1 MEDVMSDTVSPAD
14 LSRFLDRQRAAFLR
28 DGPPV
33 LKQRRADLRRLKA
46 EVLKRRTDIVR
57 ALKADFGQRS
67 ERESAIV
74 ELIPLIQSINYMI
87 RHLACW
93 MRPERRHV
101 SAYFQFGRAWIIRQP
116 VGVVG
121 IIAPWNYPVSL
132 ALVPLATA
140 IAAGNRAMLKP
151 SEFTPV
157 TSAVIGEIVRAVF
170 PSEQV
175 SVVTGDG
182 EVGAAFSA
190 LPFDHL
196 FFTGSTAVGRKVAEA
211 AARNLTP
218 VTLELGGKSPVV
230 IEPGFSREWVA
241 DRLVFGKLTNGG
253 QTCIAPDY
261 VLVHENDRDAFAA
274 AYQAAV
280 KKQYPGGYA
289 GSSDYTAILNQ
300 HHYERLNGLIDN
312 AEDQGAQVI
321 RLGSNS
327 DESHVLAPVL
337 LLDVT
342 PQMTVMQEEIFGPV
356 LPVLTYRALDEAIAF
371 INERPRPLALYYF
384 GDNRAER
391 DRVLRCT
398 VSGNVTIN
406 GALLHIAQDDLP
418 FGGVGDSGVG
428 AYHGKEGFIALTHP
442 RGIYRQGRL
451 SAATLLQPPFD
462 RLTDVITN
470 LLLR

>member
-1 MEDVMSDTVSPAD
+1 MLPST
-14 LSRFLDRQRAAFLR
+14 
-28 DGPPV
+28 
-33 LKQRRADLRRLKA
+33 
-46 EVLKRRTDIVR
+46 
-57 ALKADFGQRS
+57 
-67 ERESAIV
+67 
-74 ELIPLIQSINYMI
+74 
-87 RHLACW
+87 
-93 MRPERRHV
+93 
-101 SAYFQFGRAWIIRQP
+101 
-116 VGVVG
+116 
-121 IIAPWNYPVSL
+121 
-132 ALVPLATA
+132 LVK
-140 IAAGNRAMLKP
+140 I
-151 SEFTPV
+151 SHHQTP
-157 TSAVIGEIVRAVF
+157 G
-170 PSEQV
+170 
-175 SVVTGDG
+175 
-182 EVGAAFSA
+182 
-190 LPFDHL
+190 L
-196 FFTGSTAVGRKVAEA
+196 
-211 AARNLTP
+211 N
-218 VTLELGGKSPVV
+218 
-230 IEPGFSREWVA
+230 
-241 DRLVFGKLTNGG
+241 N
-253 QTCIAPDY
+253 
-261 VLVHENDRDAFAA
+261 
-274 AYQAAV
+274 
-280 KKQYPGGYA
+280 
-289 GSSDYTAILNQ
+289 YTAILNQ